1 MKTTCKF
8 FGYWI
13 LAITLTHQ
21 PAVWAQGTAFIYQG
35 RLNDGPG
42 LASGTYDL
50 IFTVYDAVT
59 GGNISGGPLTRA
71 NTAVSNGL
79 FTVTLDFGVGVFS
92 GPARWLEIGVRTNGA
107 AFFFT
112 LSPRQALAAT
122 PYSITAGTISGPLP
136 TAQLSG

>member
-42 LASGTYDL
+42 LASGTYEL

-71 NTAVSNGL
+71 NTAVTNGL
-79 FTVTLDFGVGVFS
+79 FTVTLGFGVGECS
-92 GPARWLEIGVRTNGA
+92 GAARWMEIVVR
-107 AFFFT
+107 
-112 LSPRQALAAT
+112 S
-122 PYSITAGTISGPLP
+122 SGD
-136 TAQLSG
+136 AYC